1 MKKNEQI
8 VFDLFGLLDKQENNN
23 FNIQDTTI
31 KKDILLPSM
40 DFSTLF
46 SNIQS
51 IETIDN
57 GYSMA
62 ILGDSLFV
70 LRQMKERTIN
80 LIFADAPYNIGKD
93 FGNNNDKW
101 ESVKAY
107 VDWCKQW
114 IDECMRVLKD
124 DGTMYFMTATQH
136 MPYLDTYVSEKYNVL
151 CRIVWTYDSSGVQSK
166 KCLALFMSL
175 YL

>member
-51 IETIDN
+51 IET
-57 GYSMA
+57 MTMV
-62 ILGDSLFV
+62 ILWQFLGIVCLF
-70 LRQMKERTIN
+70 L
-80 LIFADAPYNIGKD
+80 
-93 FGNNNDKW
+93 DK
-101 ESVKAY
+101 
-107 VDWCKQW
+107 
-114 IDECMRVLKD
+114 
-124 DGTMYFMTATQH
+124 
-136 MPYLDTYVSEKYNVL
+136 
-151 CRIVWTYDSSGVQSK
+151 
-166 KCLALFMSL
+166 
-175 YL
+175 

>member
-8 VFDLFGLLDKQENNN
+8 VLDLFGLLNKQENNN

-46 SNIQS
+46 SNIES

-70 LRQMKERTIN
+70 LRQMK
-80 LIFADAPYNIGKD
+80 
-93 FGNNNDKW
+93 DK
-101 ESVKAY
+101 S
-107 VDWCKQW
+107 
-114 IDECMRVLKD
+114 I
-124 DGTMYFMTATQH
+124 
-136 MPYLDTYVSEKYNVL
+136 
-151 CRIVWTYDSSGVQSK
+151 I
-166 KCLALFMSL
+166 
-175 YL
+175 